1 MEDRAP
7 HYWDVFYKQNKN
19 KFFKDRHWFEQ
30 EFPLLKGVGTVLEVG
45 CGTGS
50 SIYPLLSLNESV
62 HVYACDFAESAVKLV
77 LEHQEYT
84 SGRVDA
90 FVADIT
96 SDALTKHV
104 PEESID
110 ACLMIFVLSAIS
122 PSRMLAALV
131 NINSVLRVGGIVCFR
146 DYSFGDLAQKRLDT
160 RGRARKIEENF
171 FARGDGTR
179 AYFFTEEMLTM
190 MFKQANFEP
199 MSVDVINKFE
209 TNRKLGVSRDRKYV
223 QAVFRKMGSVDT
235 KRSIFQSP
243 VIEDPKPKERVNQE
257 EYSLGAKTRIGVIA
271 VRLGQCACSIEDSLV
286 QFILEHP
293 RMFMGSITIDVAT
306 QTRSGGI
313 TFAALNYSNRH
324 ITVTSSQTR
333 QYMKYVFTS
342 NQASFVCERLRLV
355 QDEAWDPRLLQVPYA
370 TQKFIF
376 LAIPEFNPR
385 VAQDLL
391 VSATIVQLDP
401 SNTRIFV
408 ACAKDACPSILET
421 AHQFSLQPAEPNVSG
436 CQDMK
441 RDYSLRNE
449 CILVLK
455 M

>member
-30 EFPLLKGVGTVLEVG
+30 EFPLLKSVGTVLEVG

-50 SIYPLLSLNESV
+50 SIYPLLSFNESV

-96 SDALTKHV
+96 ADVLAKHI

-131 NINSVLRVGGIVCFR
+131 NINSVLRVGGIVYFR

-179 AYFFTEEMLTM
+179 AYFFTEAMLTTI
-190 MFKQANFEP
+190 FKQANFEP
-199 MSVDVINKFE
+199 LSIDVINKFE

-223 QAVFRKMGSVDT
+223 QAVFRKMARVDT
-235 KRSIFQSP
+235 LRSILKSP
-243 VIEDPKPKERVNQE
+243 VIEDAKPQEPVNQKE
-257 EYSLGAKTRIGVIA
+257 CSLGAKTRIGVID
-271 VRLGQCACSIEDSLV
+271 VRLGQYACSIEHSLV

-293 RMFMGSITIDVAT
+293 RMFMGGITIDVAT

-333 QYMKYVFTS
+333 QYMKYLFTS

-355 QDEAWDPRLLQVPYA
+355 QHEAWDPRLLQVPYA

-376 LAIPEFNPR
+376 IAIPEFNDG
-385 VAQDLL
+385 VVQDLL
-391 VSATIVQLDP
+391 VAATIAQLDQN
-401 SNTRIFV
+401 NTRIFV
-408 ACAKDACPSILET
+408 ACAKHDCPSILET
-421 AHQFSLQPAEPNVSG
+421 AHKFSLLPAESNVSDF
-436 CQDMK
+436 QDMK
-441 RDYSLRNE
+441 RDHSLRNE
-449 CILVLK
+449 CIFVLQ